1 MSNIADRVAA
11 AFEALQ
17 GRIAELE
24 NKIARLRQE
33 NDGLKN
39 RVQILEGL
47 LNGQIPPFALE
58 RIAACLGYKP

>member
-1 MSNIADRVAA
+1 MKITVNTLTLQTVARGV
-11 AFEALQ
+11 ALSRN
-17 GRIAELE
+17 G
-24 NKIARLRQE
+24 KRLRQE

-58 RIAACLGYKP
+58 RIDACLGSKP